1 MEENDFFELFLSNLR
16 KELDDEEFVDS
27 IEKLV
32 KSNKLNKTN
41 YFKALKGE

>member
-16 KELDDEEFVDS
+16 EDLDDEEFVDS

-41 YFKALKGE
+41 YFKALKGV

>member
-16 KELDDEEFVDS
+16 KDLDNEDFVGY

-32 KSNKLNKTN
+32 NSNKLNKTN
-41 YFKALKGE
+41 YIKALNEV

>member
-16 KELDDEEFVDS
+16 DNLDDEEFVDS

-41 YFKALKGE
+41 YIKALKEV

>member
-16 KELDDEEFVDS
+16 KDLDNEDFVDY

-32 KSNKLNKTN
+32 NSNKLNKTN
-41 YFKALKGE
+41 YIKALNEV